1 MISSATYRVIVF
13 CEGQQVL
20 ILCFVLC
27 ACLTYKRTRL
37 SCDDECFRNGLV
49 HEFHSLKSL
58 KTLKEVNTSDVEKIK
73 NVTEQNFDV
82 EQITTSKSSCL
93 INKRVRSIVFNILIL
108 LFRGLNSCKERL
120 YDCMNKIIASFFITL
135 PNPGPN
141 EARVNA

>member
-73 NVTEQNFDV
+73 NERNDHLFLLYPD
-82 EQITTSKSSCL
+82 KS
-93 INKRVRSIVFNILIL
+93 
-108 LFRGLNSCKERL
+108 
-120 YDCMNKIIASFFITL
+120 
-135 PNPGPN
+135 GPN
-141 EARVNA
+141 EARVKPKPQIDLGHDYTIFPGGI